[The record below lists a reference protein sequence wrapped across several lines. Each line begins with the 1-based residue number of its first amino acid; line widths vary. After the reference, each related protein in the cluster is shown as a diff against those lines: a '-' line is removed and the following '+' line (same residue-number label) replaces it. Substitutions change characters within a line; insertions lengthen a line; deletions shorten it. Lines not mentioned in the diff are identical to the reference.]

1 LAVRIRLSRVGS
13 AKNPIYR
20 IVVADARSPR
30 DGRSI
35 EIIGQYSPR
44 QTPSLIEIDAD
55 KAKDWLSKGAQPSRT
70 VNRLLAIKG
79 IDA

>member
-13 AKNPIYR
+13 AKNPVYR

-35 EIIGQYSPR
+35 ETIGQYNPR
-44 QTPSLIEIDAD
+44 QTPSLIEIDAE
-55 KAKDWLSKGAQPSRT
+55 KATDWLHKGAQPSRT
-70 VNRLLAIKG
+70 VKRLLAVKG
-79 IDA
+79 IDV